1 LMLVR
6 LNRFDDA
13 QAAVEA
19 GIKADPNFSAAHEL
33 LGSLLARRSQLADA
47 TREYRRAVELQ
58 PDFSRAQLD
67 LGLALA
73 AQGDM
78 TGAAEHLRRAAAA
91 HDPAIAQRAAQV
103 LERIEQR

>member
-1 LMLVR
+1 MLVR

-19 GIKADPNFSAAHEL
+19 SLKADPNFAAAHEL
-33 LGSLLARRSQLADA
+33 LGSLLSRKLQMADA

-73 AQGDM
+73 AEGDL
-78 TGAAEHLRRAAAA
+78 TGAADHLRRAAAA
-91 HDPAIAQRAAQV
+91 HDPAIAQRAAQA
-103 LERIEQR
+103 LQRIEQR